1 MKVRPQPGS
10 SERYMYPFSVSHFAI
25 HSRKALRSGK
35 EFPCYSRLR
44 PPNVTTLWDY
54 GRKSLVLAS
63 HAEKRKKKKTWGHYV
78 KRHKVRAMIP
88 VTRLPYPLLNNSTC
102 WWRDLTTSYIL
113 PVPPDRIRT
122 CSNHHMI
129 SGRVA
134 GRSQSE
140 PSTCWPGSGLG
151 KQWCWSVQV
160 RYRRL
165 SECVQHRHSEMLGV
179 LYKI

>member
-63 HAEKRKKKKTWGHYV
+63 HAEKRKKKKHEVITWKGTRYELWFPSHV
-78 KRHKVRAMIP
+78 SHIPCLITVHVDGETWPLAIFSPFHQIGLERVRTTTWYLAE
-88 VTRLPYPLLNNSTC
+88 
-102 WWRDLTTSYIL
+102 WRA
-113 PVPPDRIRT
+113 VPRANPA
-122 CSNHHMI
+122 
-129 SGRVA
+129 RV
-134 GRSQSE
+134 GQ
-140 PSTCWPGSGLG
+140 GQG
-151 KQWCWSVQV
+151 
-160 RYRRL
+160 
-165 SECVQHRHSEMLGV
+165 
-179 LYKI
+179 